1 MNGILGMTRL
11 LLDTSLTAEQ
21 EDFAQTVASC
31 AHQLLTVINDILD
44 FSKIDAG
51 RLEILP
57 VSTNLIATIQ
67 AAVKLLTPKIE
78 ERELIFVEQID
89 PATPLHVLIDETRLM
104 QILLNLLG
112 NSIKFSKQSGS
123 VVLSVWHEEKGKDL
137 TLHFTVADTGIGI
150 PSSKLE
156 SIFESFSQAD
166 GSTSRMFG
174 GTGLGLTISRRLSRL
189 MGGDIEAQSILGFGS
204 AFHFWVKAEHS
215 IAPRPRVDSGASLG
229 MNITPSMESHAP
241 ILLAEDNAV
250 NQRLTVALLRKMG
263 ISAQTVW
270 NGADAISAL
279 AESPPGTYSLVL
291 MDGQMPEVDGF
302 EAARTIRASGNTIP
316 IIAMTAYAMKGDR
329 ERCLAE
335 GMDDYVTKPVDPTD
349 FHNVVSRWLRKA
361 PKPAQR

>member
-1 MNGILGMTRL
+1 
-11 LLDTSLTAEQ
+11 
-21 EDFAQTVASC
+21 
-31 AHQLLTVINDILD
+31 
-44 FSKIDAG
+44 
-51 RLEILP
+51 
-57 VSTNLIATIQ
+57 
-67 AAVKLLTPKIE
+67 
-78 ERELIFVEQID
+78 
-89 PATPLHVLIDETRLM
+89 
-104 QILLNLLG
+104 
-112 NSIKFSKQSGS
+112 
-123 VVLSVWHEEKGKDL
+123 
-137 TLHFTVADTGIGI
+137 
-150 PSSKLE
+150 
-156 SIFESFSQAD
+156 
-166 GSTSRMFG
+166 
-174 GTGLGLTISRRLSRL
+174 